1 MNFIPKSGLQRQLVF
16 YIIFIG
22 IVFLTMAVEMEVFLR
37 GDEILGALTKALVK
51 ELPFEIVNRVLLKMR
66 VMLGTLLLA
75 IGLVM
80 MLFVKRIMFP
90 LERIIAG
97 TRAMSTGDFSATL
110 PEQGRDELSELARHI
125 NDLNANEQE
134 LILLTR
140 STTGQIRQTLT
151 ESTEAGRVETAV
163 QMLDEL
169 EETLV
174 EFGKK
179 FYQC

>member
-1 MNFIPKSGLQRQLVF
+1 
-16 YIIFIG
+16 
-22 IVFLTMAVEMEVFLR
+22 MAVEMEVFLR
-37 GDEILGALTKALVK
+37 SDKVLHETIIGS
-51 ELPFEIVNRVLLKMR
+51 LPIEIVNQVLLKMR
-66 VMLGTLLLA
+66 VMLSTLLLA

-97 TRAMSTGDFSATL
+97 TRAMSSGDFSTTL
-110 PEQGRDELSELARHI
+110 PEQGTDELSELSRHI

-140 STTGQIRQTLT
+140 GMSDQIRQVLT
-151 ESTEAGRVETAV
+151 HNVDDGRVEAAV
-163 QMLDEL
+163 YVLDEL
-169 EETLV
+169 EETLI